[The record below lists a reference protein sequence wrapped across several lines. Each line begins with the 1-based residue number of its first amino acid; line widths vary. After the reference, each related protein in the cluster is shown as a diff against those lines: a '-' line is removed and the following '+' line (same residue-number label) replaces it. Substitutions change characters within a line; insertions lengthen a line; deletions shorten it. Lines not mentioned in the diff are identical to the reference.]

1 MLGACTPVQ
10 HFGTP
15 LPLSEY
21 CVTVLMFS
29 ALRYITFVVAL
40 SDSAVEPFKM
50 AFLDVQYFG

>member
-1 MLGACTPVQ
+1 
-10 HFGTP
+10 
-15 LPLSEY
+15 
-21 CVTVLMFS
+21 MFS